1 MFGMGMGEIIVI
13 AIVAILFLGPEK
25 LPDAMVKVA
34 KFFKTFKS
42 SINDVKSSFEQE
54 MKIQELKEE
63 ALSYKRK
70 LDEAATSARKVITFD
85 ELEEIKKS
93 TSGVND
99 SLKEIENSFK
109 ETTSS
114 FTTDRV
120 YTLEQTPPDVAPP
133 QTTTPPMAETVV
145 KEETA
150 HV

>member
-13 AIVAILFLGPEK
+13 AIIAILFLGPEK

-70 LDEAATSARKVITFD
+70 LDEAATSTRKIITFD

-114 FTTDRV
+114 FTPDRV
-120 YTLEQTPPDVAPP
+120 NTLAQTPPEVSPP
-133 QTTTPPMAETVV
+133 QNPTPPVVETVV
-145 KEETA
+145 KEEKA

>member
-42 SINDVKSSFEQE
+42 SINEVKSSFEQE

-93 TSGVND
+93 TLGVND
-99 SLKEIENSFK
+99 SLREIENSLK
-109 ETTSS
+109 EAPSS
-114 FTTDRV
+114 LTTDKV
-120 YTLEQTPPDVAPP
+120 FTVDAPSQETPPTH
-133 QTTTPPMAETVV
+133 TTTQPTAETVK
-145 KEETA
+145 KEEKA

>member
-13 AIVAILFLGPEK
+13 AIIAILFLGPKK

-99 SLKEIENSFK
+99 SLKEIENNFK

-120 YTLEQTPPDVAPP
+120 YTLEQTSPDVAPP

-145 KEETA
+145 KEEKA